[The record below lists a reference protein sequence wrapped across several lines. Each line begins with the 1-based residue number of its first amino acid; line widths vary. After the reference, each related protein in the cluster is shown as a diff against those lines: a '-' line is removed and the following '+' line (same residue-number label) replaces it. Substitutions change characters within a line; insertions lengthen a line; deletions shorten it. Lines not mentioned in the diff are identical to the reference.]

1 VISRDVLH
9 SWRRPVPARAAFGGA
24 AVAGVLVLGGGV
36 GGAGVTA
43 AQAVPPAPGY
53 PGVASTWS
61 PGDKDGFGTAIGA
74 LDSTVWYT
82 LNDGTLSEVFAPR
95 IDTQSSRDTQFVV
108 TDGATFAER
117 EDEATDSVVELV
129 DPRALVYRQ
138 VNTATSGRYRITKTY
153 TTDPDRSAVLVDVRF
168 ESLDGQPYQV
178 HLLHDVGLGLNAN
191 DDTGRSADG
200 RLLATDGALSSAVT
214 ASGGLTD
221 TSSGYLERSDGWTD
235 LREDFV
241 LDDTWDATTPG
252 NVVQIGRTGLTG
264 LDDGQRL
271 TLSLGFGT
279 TEDDAAQ
286 AADQALDRGFDSA
299 LTAYTEGWHDYLDGL
314 APVPASAEQW
324 RTEYDVSAM
333 VIAASED
340 KTVRGGFVASPG
352 RPWAWA
358 NELQHLPVYHA
369 VWSRDLYQHATALI
383 AMGDAA
389 AAERALDHLWTVQQR
404 PDGSFPQ
411 NARLD
416 GEPVFGGL
424 QMDEVALPIVLA
436 WQLGRTGPEDWARVR
451 LSADFLV
458 AEGPATEQERWENL
472 GGYSPNTIA
481 AEIAGL
487 VTAADI
493 ARSNGDDAR
502 ADTYLA
508 TADEWRAG
516 LAAWTV
522 TTNGPLSPDP
532 YFLRITADGN
542 ADAGTRIQIAD
553 GGPLVDQR
561 EVLDPSFLDLVRLGI
576 VPADDPVV
584 TETLRLI
591 DEQLAYDT
599 ANGRF
604 WHRASFDGYGERP
617 DGTQW
622 EPVDPGSRETIGRGW
637 PLLTGERGEY
647 ELALGADAA
656 AGAQER
662 LDTMARSA
670 DDESLFLAE
679 QVWDD
684 QPPSAEGSE
693 FVPGEPTFSAT
704 PLSWTHAGF
713 IRLAH
718 AIDAGRPVD
727 TPDVVACRYQ
737 TSLCQQ

>member
-1 VISRDVLH
+1 VVSRDVLH
-9 SWRRPVPARAAFGGA
+9 SRRRRVPARAALGGA

-36 GGAGVTA
+36 GGAGAAV
-43 AQAVPPAPGY
+43 AQAAPPAPGY
-53 PGVASTWS
+53 PGAAATWS

-82 LNDGTLSEVFAPR
+82 LNDGTLSEVYAPR
-95 IDTQSSRDTQFVV
+95 IDTPSSRDTQLVV
-108 TDGATFAER
+108 TDGATFTDR
-117 EDEATDSVVELV
+117 EDEDTDSVVELV

-138 VNTATSGRYRITKTY
+138 VNTAQSGRYRITKTY
-153 TTDPDRSAVLVDVRF
+153 TTDPDRPAVLVDVRF

-178 HLLHDVGLGLNAN
+178 YVLHDVGLGLNAN

-200 RLLATDGALSSAVT
+200 RLLATDGALSGAVV
-214 ASGGLTD
+214 ASGGFAGS
-221 TSSGYLERSDGWTD
+221 SSGYLGRSDGWSD
-235 LREDFV
+235 LRDDHV
-241 LDDTWDATTPG
+241 LDDTWDAPTPG

-264 LDDGQRL
+264 LDGGRQL

-286 AADQALDRGFDSA
+286 AADQALERGFDSA
-299 LTAYTEGWHDYLDGL
+299 LGAYTEGWHTYLDGL
-314 APVPASAEQW
+314 DPAPASVQRW

-333 VIAASED
+333 VLAASED
-340 KTVRGGFVASPG
+340 KTFRGGFVASPG
-352 RPWAWA
+352 KPWAWA
-358 NELQHLPVYHA
+358 DELQHFPVYHE
-369 VWSRDLYQHATALI
+369 VWSRDLYQIASGLQ
-383 AMGDAA
+383 AMGDVAA
-389 AAERALDHLWTVQQR
+389 ADRALDHLWTVQQR

-458 AEGPATEQERWENL
+458 AEGPSTEQERWENL

-493 ARSNGDDAR
+493 ARANGDGAR

-508 TADEWRAG
+508 TADQWRAG
-516 LAAWTV
+516 LAGWTV
-522 TTNGPLSPDP
+522 TTTGPLSPEP
-532 YFLRITADGN
+532 YYLRITADGN
-542 ADAGTRIQIAD
+542 ADAGTPIQISD

-561 EVLDPSFLDLVRLGI
+561 TVLDPSFLDLVRLG
-576 VPADDPVV
+576 VVAADDPVV
-584 TETLRLI
+584 TNTLRLI
-591 DEQLAYDT
+591 DEQLGYDT

-604 WHRASFDGYGERP
+604 WHRASFDGYGERA
-617 DGTQW
+617 DGTRW
-622 EPVDPGSRETIGRGW
+622 EPVDPGSGETIGRGW
-637 PLLTGERGEY
+637 PLLSGERGEY
-647 ELALGADAA
+647 ELAVGADAA
-656 AGAQER
+656 ASAQER

-670 DDESLFLAE
+670 DDASFFLPE

-684 QPPSAEGSE
+684 RPPSAEGTE

-704 PLSWTHAGF
+704 PLAWTHAGF
-713 IRLAH
+713 IRLAR

-727 TPDVVACRYQ
+727 TPSVVACRYQ
-737 TSLCQQ
+737 SSLCPG